1 MFSALRQGNI
11 VYLLDKSNGLTL
23 KSGQVI
29 SNSGANLMYAAT
41 PQTVVNLTIDVAGEN
56 KEFNNIP
63 AMQSSVNYN
72 NGNLVLI
79 DNKELAITEVE
90 NIVSSSKHILENTSY
105 YEKMVTDGEE
115 VLKILNPQFAKD
127 KARDEEIAQLKD
139 KVGGMENKLD
149 TIIGLLGK
157 SENNNKTE

>member
-1 MFSALRQGNI
+1 
-11 VYLLDKSNGLTL
+11 
-23 KSGQVI
+23 
-29 SNSGANLMYAAT
+29 MYAAT

-90 NIVSSSKHILENTSY
+90 NIVSSSKHILENPSY

-127 KARDEEIAQLKD
+127 KARDKEIADLKD

-157 SENNNKTE
+157 SENNKIE

>member
-29 SNSGANLMYAAT
+29 TNSGANLMYAAT
-41 PQTVVNLTIDVAGEN
+41 PQTIINLTIDVAGEH

>member
-29 SNSGANLMYAAT
+29 TNSGANLMYAAT
-41 PQTVVNLTIDVAGEN
+41 PQTVINLTIDVAGEH

-72 NGNLVLI
+72 NGNLILI

>member
-41 PQTVVNLTIDVAGEN
+41 PQTVVNLTIDVAGES

-72 NGNLVLI
+72 NGNLILI

-127 KARDEEIAQLKD
+127 KARDKEIADLKD

-157 SENNNKTE
+157 SENNKIE

>member
-29 SNSGANLMYAAT
+29 TNSGANLMYAAT

-127 KARDEEIAQLKD
+127 KARDKEIADLKD

-157 SENNNKTE
+157 SENNKIE

>member
-29 SNSGANLMYAAT
+29 TNSGANLMYAAT

-72 NGNLVLI
+72 NGNLILI

-127 KARDEEIAQLKD
+127 KARDKEIADLKD

-157 SENNNKTE
+157 SENNKIE

>member
-1 MFSALRQGNI
+1 MFSALRQGNV

-41 PQTVVNLTIDVAGEN
+41 PQTVINLTIDVAGEH

-72 NGNLVLI
+72 NGNLILI

>member
-11 VYLLDKSNGLTL
+11 VYILDKSNGLTL

-72 NGNLVLI
+72 NGNLILI

-105 YEKMVTDGEE
+105 YEKMATDGEE

-127 KARDEEIAQLKD
+127 KARDKEIADLKD

-157 SENNNKTE
+157 SENNKTE

>member
-23 KSGQVI
+23 KSGQVVT
-29 SNSGANLMYAAT
+29 NSGANLMYAAT

-127 KARDEEIAQLKD
+127 KARDKEIADLKD

-157 SENNNKTE
+157 SENNKIE

>member
-23 KSGQVI
+23 KSGQVL

-41 PQTVVNLTIDVAGEN
+41 PQTVVNIVVDVAGEH

-72 NGNLVLI
+72 NGNLILI

-127 KARDEEIAQLKD
+127 KARDEEIADLKV

-157 SENNNKTE
+157 SENNKID

>member
-72 NGNLVLI
+72 NGNLILI

-105 YEKMVTDGEE
+105 YEKLVTDGEE
-115 VLKILNPQFAKD
+115 TLKILNPQFAKD
-127 KARDEEIAQLKD
+127 KARDEEIAELKD

-149 TIIGLLGK
+149 TIINLLGK
-157 SENNNKTE
+157 SETNKTE

>member
-23 KSGQVI
+23 KSGQVL

-41 PQTVVNLTIDVAGEN
+41 PQTVVNIVIDVAGEH

-72 NGNLVLI
+72 NGNLILI

-127 KARDEEIAQLKD
+127 KARDEEIADLKV

-157 SENNNKTE
+157 SENNKID

>member
-23 KSGQVI
+23 KSGQVL
-29 SNSGANLMYAAT
+29 SNSGANLIYAAT
-41 PQTVVNLTIDVAGEN
+41 PQTVVNIVVDVAGEH

-72 NGNLVLI
+72 NGNLILI

-127 KARDEEIAQLKD
+127 KARDEEIADLKV

-157 SENNNKTE
+157 SENNKID

>member
-41 PQTVVNLTIDVAGEN
+41 PQTVVNLTIDVAGEH

-72 NGNLVLI
+72 NGNLILI

-127 KARDEEIAQLKD
+127 KARDKEIADLKD

-157 SENNNKTE
+157 SENNKTE

>member
-41 PQTVVNLTIDVAGEN
+41 PQTVVNLTIYVAGEN

-127 KARDEEIAQLKD
+127 KARDKEIADLKD

-157 SENNNKTE
+157 SENNKIE

>member
-127 KARDEEIAQLKD
+127 KARDKEIADLKD

-157 SENNNKTE
+157 SENNKTE

>member
-23 KSGQVI
+23 KSGQVLT
-29 SNSGANLMYAAT
+29 NSGANLMYAAT
-41 PQTVVNLTIDVAGEN
+41 PQTVINLTIDVAGEH

-72 NGNLVLI
+72 NGNLILI

>member
-11 VYLLDKSNGLTL
+11 VYILDKSNGLTL
-23 KSGQVI
+23 KTGQIV
-29 SNSGANLMYAAT
+29 SNSGANMVYPSA
-41 PQTVVNLTIDVAGEN
+41 PQTLVNLTIEVEGER

-72 NGNLVLI
+72 NGNLLI
-79 DNKELAITEVE
+79 VDNKELAITEVE
-90 NIVSSSKHILENTSY
+90 NIISTSRQIIDNIDKY
-105 YEKMVTDGEE
+105 KNNIIDGEE

-127 KARDEEIAQLKD
+127 KARDEEIASLKE

-149 TIIGLLGK
+149 TIIGLLDK
-157 SENNNKTE
+157 SEN

>member
-29 SNSGANLMYAAT
+29 TNSGANLMYAAT

-127 KARDEEIAQLKD
+127 KARDKEIADLKD

-157 SENNNKTE
+157 SENNKTE

>member
-23 KSGQVI
+23 KSGQVLT
-29 SNSGANLMYAAT
+29 NSGANLMYAAT
-41 PQTVVNLTIDVAGEN
+41 PQTVVNLTIDVSGEH

-72 NGNLVLI
+72 NGNLILI

>member
-29 SNSGANLMYAAT
+29 TNSGANLLYAAT
-41 PQTVVNLTIDVAGEN
+41 PQTVINLTIDVAGEH

-72 NGNLVLI
+72 NGNLILI

>member
-72 NGNLVLI
+72 NGNLILI

-127 KARDEEIAQLKD
+127 KARDKEIADLKD

-157 SENNNKTE
+157 SENNKTE

>member
-1 MFSALRQGNI
+1 M
-11 VYLLDKSNGLTL
+11 
-23 KSGQVI
+23 
-29 SNSGANLMYAAT
+29 
-41 PQTVVNLTIDVAGEN
+41 VNLTIDVAGEN

-127 KARDEEIAQLKD
+127 KARDKEIADLKD

-157 SENNNKTE
+157 SENNKIE

>member
-1 MFSALRQGNI
+1 MFSALRQGNV
-11 VYLLDKSNGLTL
+11 VYLLYKSNGLTL

-41 PQTVVNLTIDVAGEN
+41 PQTVINLTIDVAGEH

-72 NGNLVLI
+72 NGNLILI

-105 YEKMVTDGEE
+105 YEKLVTDGEE
-115 VLKILNPQFAKD
+115 ALKILNPQFAKD
-127 KARDEEIAQLKD
+127 KARDEEIAELKD

-149 TIIGLLGK
+149 TIINLLGK
-157 SENNNKTE
+157 SETNKTE

>member
-127 KARDEEIAQLKD
+127 KARDKEIADLKD

-157 SENNNKTE
+157 SENNKIE